1 MATDGIPVRAAL
13 AREWPVSDVPEDR
26 RGELEALTGRRQRR
40 ISRFTQ
46 IALLGAVACVDEA
59 DARPS
64 PATGLYMVSSH
75 GDVGDSAAMLE
86 TLYRRRQPPMPFD
99 FINVS
104 SNMAGFYVAREL
116 GLTGPNMM
124 LARGTDSLV
133 AALELLGD
141 DARHAPFLVGA
152 VEAASWP
159 TELHCRRL
167 QVAEGTPL
175 AEASCWLWLDPEC
188 ARPLGHVRWLQRV
201 GSPEVALQAAAETS
215 GGGRRLLTLGEQ
227 LAASGAMTV
236 MPEGWAR
243 FAPDGPGYHE
253 AGCARALCRF
263 LAADEPG
270 TLLFLEKHPLDRDYL
285 AVCVT
290 KRSSNA

>member
-13 AREWPVSDVPEDR
+13 AREWPVSDAPENR

-59 DARPS
+59 RARPA
-64 PATGLYMVSSH
+64 PETGLYMVSSH
-75 GDVGDSAAMLE
+75 GDVGDSATMLE
-86 TLYRRRQPPMPFD
+86 TLYRGHQPPMPFD

-116 GLTGPNMM
+116 GLDGPNMM

-141 DARHAPFLVGA
+141 DAAHAPFLVGA

-159 TELHCRRL
+159 PEVHRRRL
-167 QVAEGTPL
+167 QVAAGTPL
-175 AEASCWLWLDPEC
+175 AEASCWLWLDPGC
-188 ARPLGHVRWLQRV
+188 ARPVGHLRWLRRV
-201 GSPEVALQAAAETS
+201 GSPEAALQAAAAT
-215 GGGRRLLTLGEQ
+215 GDGGRLLLTLGEQ
-227 LAASGAMTV
+227 LAAAGAMAAI
-236 MPEGWAR
+236 PDGWAR
-243 FAPDGPGYHE
+243 FAPEGPGYHE
-253 AGCARALCRF
+253 AGCARVLCRF
-263 LAADEPG
+263 LASGEPG
-270 TLLFLEKHPLDRDYL
+270 TLLFLERHPLDRDYL

-290 KRSSNA
+290 NRSSSA